1 MSAKDTNQEVER
13 LLTEKN
19 NELEVLEVEIRFLL
33 NQIEAGKLDRKLLAK
48 LHRIVAKLAKLFWKD
63 NCVARIFVINVV

>member
-1 MSAKDTNQEVER
+1 MSAKDTNQEVEW

-33 NQIEAGKLDRKLLAK
+33 NQIEAGKLDRKQLAK
-48 LHRIVAKLAKLFWKD
+48 LHRLVAKLAKLFCKD
-63 NCVARIFVINVV
+63 NYV